1 MAQGCL
7 RCGIIVVQ
15 QHRILSLQLLTPLA
29 AQWLVGRKVGVVGSQ
44 VIAAAGMLRLD
55 CGMLSL
61 QLRLLLLQLRN
72 ASGLEIAAA
81 LRAFHVCEREEG
93 RGGGEEEN
101 WNAVGEVTA
110 TRITMLLLLFV
121 AFAHIWPATRFRDQL
136 SWSWS

>member
-15 QHRILSLQLLTPLA
+15 QHRILSLQLLAAFA

-55 CGMLSL
+55 CGMLAL
-61 QLRLLLLQLRN
+61 QLRLLLLLLLQLRN

-81 LRAFHVCEREEG
+81 LRAFHVCERDSYLQK
-93 RGGGEEEN
+93 GGQN

-110 TRITMLLLLFV
+110 TRITMLLSYLWLLLIFGLRH
-121 AFAHIWPATRFRDQL
+121 ASEI
-136 SWSWS
+136 S